1 LEKRSNVRGKK
12 ESNRGECVFFI
23 SWRRHGQGAVDFD
36 ASPKGHMGQVHS
48 DFEFGTHGV
57 DDLDNFEHSEERWR
71 EAEEQAFIA
80 SSSSERHSRQ

>member
-1 LEKRSNVRGKK
+1 
-12 ESNRGECVFFI
+12 
-23 SWRRHGQGAVDFD
+23 
-36 ASPKGHMGQVHS
+36 MGQVHS